1 MGRLVVA
8 NKMLPLVPPQVVGL
22 VAVPA
27 TKVGVGGFVKVFVV
41 EALPVQPLLVM
52 EKLL

>member
-1 MGRLVVA
+1 MGRLVA
-8 NKMLPLVPPQVVGL
+8 NTMLPLVPAQVVGL

-27 TKVGVGGFVKVFVV
+27 TKVGVGFVKVFVV

>member
-1 MGRLVVA
+1 
-8 NKMLPLVPPQVVGL
+8 MLPLVPAQVVGL